1 MTITLQQ
8 AKPLCTASEL
18 ELVRW
23 STLKQARTLTPARLR
38 EKRDRA
44 RRLRDKFRDLAQ
56 QQAREMRGK
65 GRPRRSRPATDN
77 RGTLTKQQL
86 FQETLDRFE
95 AALRA
100 KEQPVNTAK
109 PAHKASSRAKKA
121 RTVKATASAGPI
133 KSTGAPTRKV
143 GKKTSKKILGKKIA
157 KILKKKSGAKATGK
171 SRTPASLSAES
182 TRFTSLSERATPR
195 AKSRMLAR
203 GGVKRVQA
211 HLSSAGRRNQA
222 RRDSR

>member
-1 MTITLQQ
+1 MITLQQ
-8 AKPLCTASEL
+8 AKQLCTASEL

-23 STLKQARTLTPARLR
+23 STPKQARTLTPARLR

-77 RGTLTKQQL
+77 RGTISKQQL

-95 AALRA
+95 TALRA
-100 KEQPVNTAK
+100 KEQPATIAT
-109 PAHKASSRAKKA
+109 PGPKASSSAKKA
-121 RTVKATASAGPI
+121 RTVKTTGSSRPI
-133 KSTGAPTRKV
+133 KSTSTPTRKA
-143 GKKTSKKILGKKIA
+143 GKKTSKKILSKKPA
-157 KILKKKSGAKATGK
+157 RTLKKKTGARTTGQP
-171 SRTPASLSAES
+171 RTPTSQSAES
-182 TRFTSLSERATPR
+182 TRFTSLSEQATPR
-195 AKSRMLAR
+195 AKSRMLAK

-211 HLSSAGRRNQA
+211 HLSSSGRRTQA

>member
-1 MTITLQQ
+1 MPITLQQ

-23 STLKQARTLTPARLR
+23 SSLKQARTLTPARLR
-38 EKRDRA
+38 DKRDRA

-77 RGTLTKQQL
+77 RGTRMKQQL

-100 KEQPVNTAK
+100 KEQPVST
-109 PAHKASSRAKKA
+109 PAPTPEARPRAKKA
-121 RTVKATASAGPI
+121 RTVKKTGSARPI
-133 KSTGAPTRKV
+133 KSTGSPTRKA

-157 KILKKKSGAKATGK
+157 KILKTKSGAKATGK
-171 SRTPASLSAES
+171 SRTPAPLSAES
-182 TRFTSLSERATPR
+182 TRFTALSEQATPR

-211 HLSSAGRRNQA
+211 HLSSSGRRNQA